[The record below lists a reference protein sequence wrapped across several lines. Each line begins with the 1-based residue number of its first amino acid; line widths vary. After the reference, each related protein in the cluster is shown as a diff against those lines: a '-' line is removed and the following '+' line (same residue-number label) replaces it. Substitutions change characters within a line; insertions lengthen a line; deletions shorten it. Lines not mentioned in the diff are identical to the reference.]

1 MPINSP
7 DVFDPVGNATVEG
20 GGGSGTVTQVNT
32 GTGLTGGPIT
42 DSGTVALAD
51 TAVTPGSYTNADIT
65 VDQQGRITAASNGSG
80 GGATTFTGLTDTP
93 SGYAGEAGQIP
104 LVNSTPDALVFSN
117 TPPVSSFLIG
127 GVLNNT
133 DIGGRNGYSLRTS
146 PITTLSNPFTTT
158 IATTFLTDPDAFFPN
173 GDQAFSGRIVVNG
186 YISVANWTLNNGVT
200 GQIRFFA
207 SSLSGT
213 GDSVSIAAT
222 TQIGSN
228 FTVPTISGQVVQ
240 FSGSV
245 AYTASANDFLSFF
258 VYNPNS
264 AAWTTGS
271 ADLGIVLRV
280 SLYQDLTATL

>member
-1 MPINSP
+1 MSDLNTNG
-7 DVFDPVGNATVEG
+7 FGFK
-20 GGGSGTVTQVNT
+20 GGS
-32 GTGLTGGPIT
+32 TGG
-42 DSGTVALAD
+42 
-51 TAVTPGSYTNADIT
+51 
-65 VDQQGRITAASNGSG
+65 G

-93 SGYAGEAGQIP
+93 SGYTGEAGQIP
-104 LVNSTPDALVFSN
+104 VVNDTPDALLFSN
-117 TPPVSSFLIG
+117 TPPVNSFLIG
-127 GVLNNT
+127 GVLSST
-133 DIGGRNGYSLRTS
+133 DVGGRNGYSLRTY
-146 PITTLSNPFTTT
+146 PKTTLSNPFTTSLT
-158 IATTFLTDPDAFFPN
+158 TTFLTDPDAFIPN

-186 YISVANWTLNNGVT
+186 YISVANWTVNNSVT

-213 GDSVSIAAT
+213 GDSVAIAGT

-228 FTVPTISGQVVQ
+228 FNVPTSSGTVTQ

-245 AYTASANDFLSFF
+245 AYSASANDFLSFL

-264 AAWTTGS
+264 AAWTTGN